1 MIDRRTQVA
10 NSQASD
16 ETVYVL
22 VDETGDVSKFGG
34 PKEMDAD
41 KLGEQLG
48 KFSGAMSRAL
58 EQCKTLAGEFD
69 LTEITLQA
77 KLTTEFGFV
86 LVSKAGVEGAVSLKF
101 TRKGA
106 H

>member
-1 MIDRRTQVA
+1 MA
-10 NSQASD
+10 NAQAGE

-22 VDETGDVSKFGG
+22 VDDTGDVSRFGG

-41 KLGEQLG
+41 KLGEHLS
-48 KFSGAMSRAL
+48 KFSRAMSRAL

-69 LTEITLQA
+69 LTEITLEA

-106 H
+106 QPPTHP

>member
-1 MIDRRTQVA
+1 MA
-10 NSQASD
+10 NAQAGE

-22 VDETGDVSKFGG
+22 VDDTGDVSRFGG

-41 KLGEQLG
+41 KLGEHLG
-48 KFSGAMSRAL
+48 KFSRAMSRAL

-69 LTEITLQA
+69 LTEITLEA

-86 LVSKAGVEGAVSLKF
+86 LVSKAGVEGGVSLKF
-101 TRKGA
+101 TRKGTQPPT
-106 H
+106 HP